1 MYVIIHICIYRCHS
15 SRAYIYIFKLGYD
28 IFRSYITTPTPGQ
41 TNPGLVEDGTRCGID
56 RLCIDQECHNVSSL
70 KIPSCPTGSNGLTC
84 SGNMNG
90 VSLEFEKTLEK

>member
-1 MYVIIHICIYRCHS
+1 MYLYRCCTSALAAAHTK
-15 SRAYIYIFKLGYD
+15 ILGYD

-41 TNPGLVEDGTRCGID
+41 ANPGLVEDGTRCGID

-70 KIPSCPTGSNGLTC
+70 NILSCPTGSNGLIC

-90 VSLEFEKTLEK
+90 VSLESKHEK